1 MGQALFCQRKSG
13 IQVKIMIETEKLFYQ
28 DSYLQAAECL
38 VTACEERERGYA
50 VVLDRTVFYPEG
62 GGQPGDIGTLGDA
75 AVINTIEEGG
85 QILHLTDKL
94 LAPGSTVTAR
104 IDFERRFD
112 FMQQHSGEHM
122 VSGLVFSWFGYH
134 NVGFHMGSD
143 VVTIDFDGVLADDDL
158 RKIEAEVNSRIWQNR
173 EVEILYPSSEE
184 LADMEYRSKKEL
196 KGQVRIVQFPG
207 TDSCACC
214 GTHVTRTGEIG
225 MVKILSAVSF
235 RNGVR
240 VEMISGKRVY
250 EYLAEVAEQN
260 KRVSVLLS
268 AKPFETAEAVRRMQ
282 EENYRLTGTVN
293 HLQEEMFRSDAERFR
308 GAGNALL
315 FREGLSADN
324 VRKLTDAVM
333 HTCGGRCA
341 VFSDNGDGSFKYAVG
356 EENGDLRGFVKEM
369 NAALS
374 GRGGGKPFF
383 AQGQVRAAES
393 EIRAFFEES

>member
-1 MGQALFCQRKSG
+1 MGRPLFWQRKSE

-28 DSYLQAAECL
+28 DAYLQAAECL
-38 VTACEERERGYA
+38 VTACEEREEGYA

-75 AVINTIEEGG
+75 AVLNTIEEGG
-85 QILHLTDKL
+85 QILHLTDRP

-112 FMQQHSGEHM
+112 YMQQHSGEHM

-173 EVEILYPSSEE
+173 EIEILYPSAEE
-184 LADMEYRSKKEL
+184 LAGMEYRSKKEL
-196 KGQVRIVQFPG
+196 TGQVRIVQFPG

-214 GTHVTRTGEIG
+214 GTHVNRTGEIG
-225 MVKILSAVSF
+225 MVKILSAVNF
-235 RNGVR
+235 RSGVR

-250 EYLAEVAEQN
+250 DYLAEVAEQN

-268 AKPFETAEAVRRMQ
+268 AKPFETAEAVKRMQ
-282 EENYRLTGTVN
+282 EENYRLTGEVN
-293 HLQEEMFRSDAERFR
+293 RLQEEMFRSDAERLR
-308 GAGNALL
+308 GAGDTLL

-356 EENGDLRGFVKEM
+356 EVNGDLRRFVKEM
-369 NAALS
+369 NSALS

-383 AQGQVRAAES
+383 AQGQVRAGED
-393 EIRAFFEES
+393 EIRAFFEKK